1 MNIISS
7 IPAAPRGARQA
18 TLEPRGGFTLVEVLI
33 ALVLTAV
40 VGAAVTSVFV
50 SQNAFYDT
58 QEQVTEAR
66 AVSRAATNMMLTE
79 LRAVETTDGI
89 IAAGADSLRVK
100 VPFAIGVSC
109 GVASG
114 NLHVSIIP
122 VDSVTWAQG
131 RANYA
136 GYAWRDPA
144 TGTYSSQASGSI
156 SNAASGGRCATQSPP
171 ITTTYAAMN
180 GRSHVVQLVSPSSGT
195 VEVAAAVMLYNIVT
209 YRFDDSGLLP
219 GERGLFRQ
227 VEGGAAEELAAPFD
241 ASARFR
247 FYEVSE
253 VDAQDAPPTDIDD
266 LRGVELVLT
275 GRSDRPG
282 ADGNRQLTPLTTAIF
297 FRNRVD

>member
-1 MNIISS
+1 MISS
-7 IPAAPRGARQA
+7 IPAAPHGARQA

-58 QEQVTEAR
+58 QEQATEAR

-100 VPFAIGVSC
+100 VPFALGVSC

-122 VDSVTWAQG
+122 TDSVTWAQG

-136 GYAWRDPA
+136 GYSWRDPA
-144 TGTYSSQASGSI
+144 VGTYASQASTSI
-156 SNAASGGRCATQSPP
+156 SNAASGGRCATLSPS
-171 ITTTYAAMN
+171 ITTTYAVMN
-180 GRSHVVQLVSPSSGT
+180 GRSHVVQLASPSAGT
-195 VEVAAAVMLYNIVT
+195 VPVAAPVMLYNVVT
-209 YRFDDSGLLP
+209 YRFDDSVLLP

-227 VEGGAAEELAAPFD
+227 VQGGAPEELAAPFD
-241 ASARFR
+241 ESARFR
-247 FYEVSE
+247 FFELNE
-253 VDAQDAPPTDIDD
+253 VDAQDDPPTNINE
-266 LRGVELVLT
+266 LRGIELVLT
-275 GRSDRPG
+275 GRSDRPN
-282 ADGNRQLTPLTTAIF
+282 ADGSHRLTPLTTAIF
-297 FRNRVD
+297 FRNRID